1 MYTAIIIPKPNGA
14 APLTAA
20 INSAVPPG
28 KEIVAITVDGN
39 NLIIVYK

>member
-1 MYTAIIIPKPNGA
+1 MYTAVTIPKPNGSK
-14 APLTAA
+14 PLTDA
-20 INSAVPPG
+20 INAAVPPG